1 MSSIGKSSTQILL
14 ARITKDIQV
23 HVLEREALEV
33 KQAKGLASQQ
43 EVERISEL
51 KVSENPG
58 PLHLIQ
64 TMPEEN

>member
-51 KVSENPG
+51 KDVIIPRLSAQRVS
-58 PLHLIQ
+58 IK
-64 TMPEEN
+64 